1 MLINRFSGF
10 SSVLNP
16 SNVEPYSDSF
26 RSYVNV
32 ESLCDKS
39 YFMPMSES
47 VKTVSSAP
55 LSQAEINACYDFKDG
70 RDSGA
75 RVPVDRYKGLDLAEV
90 SNYTRKIKE
99 AVDQDLKDAKADL
112 NAKLSAESLITK
124 SSEGGT
130 PSS

>member
-1 MLINRFSGF
+1 MLTNRFSGF

-16 SNVEPYSDSF
+16 ADVQSYSDSF
-26 RSYVNV
+26 RSYADV

-39 YFMPMSES
+39 YFVPMSES

-90 SNYTRKIKE
+90 SNYTRKVKDV
-99 AVDQDLKDAKADL
+99 VDKDIQDAKADL
-112 NAKLSAESLITK
+112 EAKLSAESLITK

-130 PSS
+130 SSS

>member
-26 RSYVNV
+26 RSYANV

-130 PSS
+130 SSS